1 MVRALRIEYPGAVYH
16 VMSRGNERKAIVRS
30 EEDRER
36 FTEVLG
42 EGASRFNILIHGY
55 CLMTNHYHLLVET
68 PDGNLSQAMRYIN
81 GVYTQRFNAMN
92 KTVGHVFQGRYKA
105 ILIEKDEYLLCL
117 CRYIERNPVRAGLVV
132 HPGEYEW
139 SSYRTISGVDESDGG
154 FITADWILSQFA
166 RKRTDAKT
174 RYIAYVEEP
183 DADRD
188 KPFDFVRGGC
198 FMGTD
203 SFVSRFDEDVWDKE
217 DIEEINRTQ
226 RYVNRPPLTALV
238 NTEQSLNKKKRNQRI
253 HEAVYEFGYS
263 QREISDHTGLHYV
276 TVSRILK
283 GIGGKR

>member
-1 MVRALRIEYPGAVYH
+1 
-16 VMSRGNERKAIVRS
+16 MSRGNERKAIVRS
-30 EEDRER
+30 NEDRER
-36 FTEVLG
+36 FTEVLT

-68 PDGNLSQAMRYIN
+68 PDGNLSYAMRYIN

-92 KTVGHVFQGRYKA
+92 KSVGHVFQGRYKA

-117 CRYIERNPVRAGLVV
+117 CRYIERNPVRAGLVA
-132 HPGEYEW
+132 HPGEYAW
-139 SSYRTISGVDESDGG
+139 SSYRAISGIDDSDAG

-166 RKRTDAKT
+166 RKREEGKK
-174 RYIAYVEEP
+174 RYIAYIEEP

-188 KPFDFVRGGC
+188 KPFDFVRGSC
-198 FMGTD
+198 FLGTD
-203 SFVSRFDEDVWDKE
+203 AFISSFDEDVWDKE
-217 DIEEINRTQ
+217 DIEEINRAQ
-226 RYVNRPPLTALV
+226 RYVNRPPLAALIS
-238 NTEQSLNKKKRNQRI
+238 TEQSLNKKIRNQRI

-283 GIGGKR
+283 DIGGKR